1 MRKTRD
7 LLKKIRAIKAT
18 FHARM
23 GTTKDRNDK
32 NLTEAE
38 DAKKRWQE
46 LYKKGLN
53 DLEGHNGVVTHLE
66 PDILE
71 CEVKMALESIATNKA
86 SGVDGIP
93 AELFKILKE
102 DAVECCIQYV
112 SKFGKLISGQ
122 RPGKGLFSFQSQRR
136 AMPKNFPATIQLH
149 SFHMLARLC
158 SKSFKLG
165 FSSM

>member
-1 MRKTRD
+1 MGKTRD
-7 LLKKIRAIKAT
+7 LFKKIGAIKGT
-18 FHARM
+18 FHAEM
-23 GTTKDRNDK
+23 GIIKERNSKD
-32 NLTEAE
+32 LTEAE

-66 PDILE
+66 SDILE
-71 CEVKMALESIATNKA
+71 CEVKLALESITTNKA

-102 DAVECCIQYV
+102 DAIKCCNQYV

-136 AMPKNFPATIQLH
+136 AMPKNFPATIQLY
-149 SFHMLARLC
+149 
-158 SKSFKLG
+158 
-165 FSSM
+165 

>member
-1 MRKTRD
+1 
-7 LLKKIRAIKAT
+7 
-18 FHARM
+18 M

-32 NLTEAE
+32 DLTEAE

-66 PDILE
+66 SDILE
-71 CEVKMALESIATNKA
+71 CEVKLALESITTNKA

-102 DAVECCIQYV
+102 DAIKCCNQYV

-136 AMPKNFPATIQLH
+136 AMPKNFPANIQLY
-149 SFHMLARLC
+149 
-158 SKSFKLG
+158 
-165 FSSM
+165 